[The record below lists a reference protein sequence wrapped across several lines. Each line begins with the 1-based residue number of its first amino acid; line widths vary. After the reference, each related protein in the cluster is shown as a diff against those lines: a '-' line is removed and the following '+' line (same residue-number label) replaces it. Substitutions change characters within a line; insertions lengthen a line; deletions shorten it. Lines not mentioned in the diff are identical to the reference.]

1 MKKVKERRKK
11 HMAIVE
17 TPPCKWTPPVC
28 NDKEYPERP
37 ITAKKTEGSEKEPEY
52 RKPLQLSWA
61 NVKKVQPCKNIPPIE
76 EP

>member
-17 TPPCKWTPPVC
+17 TPPCKWTPPIC
-28 NDKEYPERP
+28 NDNEHPERP
-37 ITAKKTEGSEKEPEY
+37 IREKKTEGNEKEPEY
-52 RKPLQLSWA
+52 RKLHQLPWA
-61 NVKKVQPCKNIPPIE
+61 RIKKAPPCKYIPPIE

>member
-11 HMAIVE
+11 YMAIVE

-28 NDKEYPERP
+28 NDKEYPKRP
-37 ITAKKTEGSEKEPEY
+37 ITAKKTEGSEKEPEC
-52 RKPLQLSWA
+52 RKPHQLPWA
-61 NVKKVQPCKNIPPIE
+61 KVKKVPPCKNIPPIE

>member
-1 MKKVKERRKK
+1 MKKVKERRKR

-37 ITAKKTEGSEKEPEY
+37 IKEKGT
-52 RKPLQLSWA
+52 
-61 NVKKVQPCKNIPPIE
+61 KKVFKYKKLYQLPWARIKKAPPCKHIPPIE